1 MSDAL
6 VKAGQ
11 DASRNFSTSPVGA
24 PAQTCPLK
32 ADSGGAAAGGGGS
45 FEEHKAAA
53 IKKIKDSDFGKTEE
67 GKKVIKKIDDLDK
80 DGKIVSKSMA
90 GHVRGAW
97 SDGQI
102 QVAEAYSN
110 DPDAVASELVHE
122 ATHAVNED
130 DFPESKK
137 KLTIDEEMRT
147 NTNQLDF
154 YEEQRKTGYRD
165 PQLEKRRDDRAD
177 GKLRDNVRKR
187 YPGAPEHL

>member
-6 VKAGQ
+6 IGAGQ
-11 DASRNFSTSPVGA
+11 DADRNFGTSPVGA

-32 ADSGGAAAGGGGS
+32 SDSGGAKPGGGGS
-45 FEEHKAAA
+45 FEEHKAEA
-53 IKKIKDSDFGKTEE
+53 IKKIKDSDFGKTDE

-80 DGKIVSKSMA
+80 DGKIVSKSLA
-90 GHVRGAW
+90 KNVRGAW
-97 SDGQI
+97 SGGEI
-102 QVAEAYSN
+102 QVGETFSN
-110 DPDAVASELVHE
+110 DSDAVASELVHE

-165 PQLEKRRDDRAD
+165 PELEKRRDDRAA
-177 GKLRDNVRKR
+177 GKLRENVQKR